1 VITGFLGSG
10 KTTLLQHVLATPAYA
25 ESLVIVN
32 EFGAVG
38 IDHHLLERA
47 DDRTVL
53 LENGCLCCELR
64 GDLQELLVGVTM
76 RRRRG
81 ELPSFDRVFIETS
94 GLADPGPIAQTLYA
108 DRALARD
115 YRLAR
120 VATLVDASDDETRA
134 VAPAIAAHQ
143 VAAADVVILSK
154 PDRASD
160 GALCAA
166 EAWVGAINA
175 FATCVRAAHGVI
187 DAALLLG
194 SAPSAWMRAPHAVR
208 SAAAVHTRA
217 EHPSDIAAIALRLDD
232 PVPHA
237 AFQVFLDT
245 LVRLRGADLL
255 RVKGILQFDDM
266 PQPMLVQGVRHVFD
280 VPRPWPAT
288 ATSPAESTLVLIA
301 RRLSHDDVRALWL
314 GVRAVAGAHDMR
326 SVSA

>member
-1 VITGFLGSG
+1 MISGFLGSG
-10 KTTLLQHVLATPAYA
+10 KTTLLQNVLAAPACA

-64 GDLQELLVGVTM
+64 GDLQETLVGITM

-120 VATLVDASDDETRA
+120 VATLVDASDAEARVA
-134 VAPAIAAHQ
+134 APAIAAHQ

-154 PDRASD
+154 ADRAGED
-160 GALCAA
+160 ALDAA
-166 EAWVGAINA
+166 DAWVASVNA
-175 FATCVRAAHGVI
+175 LATRATAAHGVV

-194 SAPSAWMRAPHAVR
+194 SAPAAWMCVPQALRGGARLHA
-208 SAAAVHTRA
+208 RA
-217 EHPSDIAAIALRLDD
+217 EHPPDIAAVALRLDN

-255 RVKGILQFDDM
+255 RVKGIVQFDDM

-280 VPRPWPAT
+280 TPRPWPMAAT
-288 ATSPAESTLVLIA
+288 PASTLVLIA

-314 GVRAVAGAHDMR
+314 GVRAVASGQDRR
-326 SVSA
+326 SAPN